1 VDPVCITEN
10 AFEPET
16 LHYEFRQSVN
26 EAGAIVA
33 FTGLVRAE
41 EKVTTLKLSHYPDFT
56 ENEIK
61 KIGDVAQTRWNL
73 QNWHISHRI
82 GEMKPQEPIVF
93 VATASRHRRQAFE
106 AADFLMDYLKSEAP
120 FWKQEYRGQESR
132 WIEPRAQDRSDIK
145 RWDS

>member
-41 EKVTTLKLSHYPDFT
+41 EKVTKLKLSHYPDFT

-61 KIGDVAQTRWNL
+61 KIGDVAQT
-73 QNWHISHRI
+73 
-82 GEMKPQEPIVF
+82 
-93 VATASRHRRQAFE
+93 
-106 AADFLMDYLKSEAP
+106 DFLMDYLKSEAP